1 MVLLNLSRY
10 CFLWLA
16 IAIFIALMLNARHAC
31 ADAGDTFNA
40 TVGST
45 LMYDSNVF
53 RMAPS
58 TPSDSLTGKPMK
70 SDEVI
75 TSTATLSLNKLYG
88 MQRFEASGSLVDN
101 RYHNFNFLNFIA
113 KNYNAAWAWYL
124 TPYLH
129 GNLSS
134 THKEALQNF
143 GNLTGFVNSSNKNIR
158 TDEMH
163 RFDGVFEL
171 NRSLHVIGGVSE
183 SVLRNS
189 RLTTQDF
196 DNTVLSFEGGIRYVL
211 PSGSSLTY
219 KAKIGRGDF
228 FKRPAPIGGPTFFDT
243 RFDDMEHEIKLSWF
257 VTGKTSID
265 ARAGHFE
272 RKYAHFSQRNY
283 SGFIG
288 NFNVN
293 WAITDKTRLI
303 ASWARDLSNF
313 QTGNNFQNSLFF
325 QLYSSSYVSSNRFSL
340 APVWQIT
347 EKTALRLRYEYSMRD
362 YLGPVLSLPDSRQ
375 DSTHSGQIS
384 LDWQPMRAISLS
396 ALLQR
401 DHRSSNLKGYD
412 YDNIAGSISARLNF

>member
-1 MVLLNLSRY
+1 MALLNHFHY
-10 CFLWLA
+10 YFLLLA
-16 IAIFIALMLNARHAC
+16 IAVFIALMSNARHAC

-45 LMYDSNVF
+45 FMYDSNVF
-53 RMAPS
+53 RIAPS
-58 TPSDSLTGKPMK
+58 VPSALVTGKPMR
-70 SDEVI
+70 SDQVI
-75 TSTATLSLNKLYG
+75 TSTATLSVNKLYG

-113 KNYNAAWAWYL
+113 KNYNAAWNWYL
-124 TPYLH
+124 TPYFH
-129 GNLSS
+129 GKLSS

-143 GNLTGFVNSSNKNIR
+143 GNLTGFINSSNRNIR
-158 TDEMH
+158 TDEMY

-171 NRSLHVIGGVSE
+171 NHSLHLVGGVSE
-183 SVLRNS
+183 SVLKNS
-189 RLTTQDF
+189 RITTQDF

-219 KAKIGRGDF
+219 NARSGQGDF

-243 RFDDMEHEIKLSWF
+243 RFQDMEHEIRLSWL
-257 VTGKTSID
+257 VTGKTSIE

-272 RKYAHFSQRNY
+272 RKHAHFSQRDF
-283 SGFIG
+283 SGFVG
-288 NFNVN
+288 NFNIN
-293 WAITDKTRLI
+293 WAITGKTRLI

-313 QTGNNFQNSLFF
+313 QTANNFQSSLF
-325 QLYSSSYVSSNRFSL
+325 QRYSSSYVSSDRFSL

-347 EKTALRLRYEYSMRD
+347 EKTALRLRYEYNMRD
-362 YLGPVLSLPDSRQ
+362 YLGPVLFFPDGRH
-375 DSTHSGQIS
+375 DSIHSGQVS
-384 LDWQPMRAISLS
+384 LDWQPVRAIFLS

-401 DHRSSNLKGYD
+401 DHRSANLKAFE

>member
-1 MVLLNLSRY
+1 MALLNLSRY
-10 CFLWLA
+10 HFLWLA
-16 IAIFIALMLNARHAC
+16 IAVFIALMSNAWHAC

-45 LMYDSNVF
+45 FMYDSNVF
-53 RMAPS
+53 RIAPS
-58 TPSDSLTGKPMK
+58 VPPALLTGKPMR
-70 SDEVI
+70 SDQVI
-75 TSTATLSLNKLYG
+75 TSTATLSVNKVYG
-88 MQRFEASGSLVDN
+88 MQHFQASGSLVDN

-113 KNYNAAWAWYL
+113 KNYDAAWNWYL

-129 GNLSS
+129 GKLSS
-134 THKEALQNF
+134 THKEGLQNF
-143 GNLTGFVNSSNKNIR
+143 GNLTGFINSSNRNIR

-171 NRSLHVIGGVSE
+171 NRSLHLVGGVSE
-183 SVLRNS
+183 SVLKNS

-219 KAKIGRGDF
+219 KARSGQGDF

-243 RFDDMEHEIKLSWF
+243 RFHDMEHEIRLSWL
-257 VTGKTSID
+257 VTGKTSIE
-265 ARAGHFE
+265 ARAAHFE

-283 SGFIG
+283 SGFVG
-288 NFNVN
+288 NFNIN
-293 WAITDKTRLI
+293 WAITGKTRLI
-303 ASWARDLSNF
+303 ASWAHDLSNF
-313 QTGNNFQNSLFF
+313 QTANNFQSSLF
-325 QLYSSSYVSSNRFSL
+325 QLYSSSYVSSDRFSL

-362 YLGPVLSLPDSRQ
+362 YLGPVLSFPDGRH
-375 DSTHSGQIS
+375 DSIHSGQVS
-384 LDWQPMRAISLS
+384 LDWQPVRAIFLS

-401 DHRSSNLKGYD
+401 DHRSANLKAFE